1 MMSTDNQLLALLKND
16 KFKFNKGLGQNFIFD
31 KNLLKAI
38 VHDASITSDDTVVE
52 IGTGAG
58 TLTLELAA
66 VAKKVYTFEVDKNLS
81 SILEKVF
88 KPYDNIDLHFKD
100 ILRMKQQDFKGI
112 VHVPFKVVANLPY
125 YITTPLIMY
134 FLESDLPVE
143 SLTVMMQKEVA
154 DRLVAESGTADYS
167 AITLAIQIEGSA
179 KIVSKIHKEMFIP
192 IPQVDSALVKIDIDR
207 NKIDKDIK
215 SDLKKLVRSSFVM
228 RRKTILNNLAG
239 VYKINKEELSRIFKE
254 SGIRPNQ
261 RGEELTLEQYKEI
274 LKNLNKGE

>member
-1 MMSTDNQLLALLKND
+1 MSTDNQLLALLKND

-112 VHVPFKVVANLPY
+112 VNVPFKVVANLPY

-179 KIVSKIHKEMFIP
+179 KIVRKIHKEMFIP

-261 RGEELTLEQYKEI
+261 RGEELTLDQYKEI

>member
-1 MMSTDNQLLALLKND
+1 MSTDNQLLALLKND

-112 VHVPFKVVANLPY
+112 VNVPFKVVANLPY

-134 FLESDLPVE
+134 FIESDLPVE

-154 DRLVAESGTADYS
+154 DRLVAESGTSDYS
-167 AITLAIQIEGSA
+167 AITLAIKIEGSA
-179 KIVSKIHKEMFIP
+179 EIVRKIYKEMFIP

-207 NKIDKDIK
+207 NKIDRDIK
-215 SDLKKLVRSSFVM
+215 SDLKKLVRSSFMM

-239 VYKINKEELSRIFKE
+239 VYKINKEELSRILKE

-261 RGEELTLEQYKEI
+261 RGEELTLDQYKEI

>member
-1 MMSTDNQLLALLKND
+1 MNTDNQLLALLKND

-88 KPYDNIDLHFKD
+88 KSYDNIDLHFKD

-112 VHVPFKVVANLPY
+112 VNVPFKVVANLPY

-134 FLESDLPVE
+134 FIESDLPVE

-179 KIVSKIHKEMFIP
+179 KIVRKIHKEMFIP

-207 NKIDKDIK
+207 SKIDKDIK

-261 RGEELTLEQYKEI
+261 RGEELTLDQYKEI

>member
-1 MMSTDNQLLALLKND
+1 MSTDNQLLNLLKKD

-112 VHVPFKVVANLPY
+112 VNVPFKVANLPY

-134 FLESDLPVE
+134 FIESDLPVE

-154 DRLVAESGTADYS
+154 DRLVAESGTSDYS
-167 AITLAIQIEGSA
+167 AITLAIKIEGSA
-179 KIVSKIHKEMFIP
+179 EIVRKIHKEMFIP

-207 NKIDKDIK
+207 NKIDRDIK
-215 SDLKKLVRSSFVM
+215 SDLKKLVRSSFMM

-239 VYKINKEELSRIFKE
+239 VYKINKEELSRILKE

-261 RGEELTLEQYKEI
+261 RGEELTLDQYKEI

>member
-1 MMSTDNQLLALLKND
+1 MSTDNQLLALLKND

-112 VHVPFKVVANLPY
+112 VNVPFKVVANLPY

-134 FLESDLPVE
+134 FIESDLPVE

-179 KIVSKIHKEMFIP
+179 KIVRKIHKEMFIP

-215 SDLKKLVRSSFVM
+215 SDLKKLVRSSFMM

-261 RGEELTLEQYKEI
+261 RGEELTLDQYKEI

>member
-1 MMSTDNQLLALLKND
+1 MSTDNQLLALLKND

-112 VHVPFKVVANLPY
+112 VNVPFKVVANLPY

-143 SLTVMMQKEVA
+143 SLTMMMQKGVA

-179 KIVSKIHKEMFIP
+179 KIVRKIHKEMFIP

>member
-1 MMSTDNQLLALLKND
+1 MSTDNQLLALLKND

-112 VHVPFKVVANLPY
+112 VNVPFKVVANLPY

-179 KIVSKIHKEMFIP
+179 KIVRKIHKEMFIP

-207 NKIDKDIK
+207 NKINKDIK

-261 RGEELTLEQYKEI
+261 RGEELTLDQYKEI

>member
-1 MMSTDNQLLALLKND
+1 MNTDNQLLALLKND

-112 VHVPFKVVANLPY
+112 VNVPFKVVANLPY

-154 DRLVAESGTADYS
+154 DRLVAESGKADYS

-179 KIVSKIHKEMFIP
+179 KIVRKIHKEMFIP

-261 RGEELTLEQYKEI
+261 RGEELTLDQYKEI

>member
-1 MMSTDNQLLALLKND
+1 MSTDNQLLNLLKKD

-112 VHVPFKVVANLPY
+112 VNVPFKVVANLPY

-134 FLESDLPVE
+134 FIESDLPVE

-154 DRLVAESGTADYS
+154 DRLVAESGTSDYS
-167 AITLAIQIEGSA
+167 AITLAIKIEGSA
-179 KIVSKIHKEMFIP
+179 EIVRKIHKEMFIP

-207 NKIDKDIK
+207 NKIDRDIK
-215 SDLKKLVRSSFVM
+215 SDLKKLVRSSFMM

-261 RGEELTLEQYKEI
+261 RGEELTLDQYKEI

>member
-1 MMSTDNQLLALLKND
+1 MSTDNQLLDLLKKD

-112 VHVPFKVVANLPY
+112 VNAPFKVVANLPY

-179 KIVSKIHKEMFIP
+179 KIVRKIHKEMFIP

-207 NKIDKDIK
+207 NKINKDIK

-261 RGEELTLEQYKEI
+261 RGEELTLDQYKEI

>member
-1 MMSTDNQLLALLKND
+1 MSTDNQLLALLKND

-112 VHVPFKVVANLPY
+112 VNVPFKVVANLPY

-134 FLESDLPVE
+134 FIESDLPVE

-179 KIVSKIHKEMFIP
+179 KIVRKIHKEMFIP

>member
-1 MMSTDNQLLALLKND
+1 MNTDNQLLTLLKEN

-38 VHDASITSDDTVVE
+38 VHDASITSADTVVE

-81 SILEKVF
+81 PILEKAF
-88 KPYDNIDLHFKD
+88 EPYNNIELHFTD
-100 ILRMKQQDFKGI
+100 ILRMKQQDFKNI
-112 VHVPFKVVANLPY
+112 VNVPFKVVANLPY

-154 DRLVAESGTADYS
+154 DRLVAQSGTADYS
-167 AITLAIQIEGSA
+167 AITLAVQIEGSA
-179 KIVSKIHKEMFIP
+179 KIVRKIHKEMFVP

-207 NKIDKDIK
+207 SKINKDIK
-215 SDLKKLVRSSFVM
+215 SDLKKLVRSSFMM

-239 VYKINKEELSRIFKE
+239 AYKINKEELSE
-254 SGIRPNQ
+254 VLNGAGVRPNQ
-261 RGEELTLEQYKEI
+261 RGEEITLDQYKKI
-274 LKNLNKGE
+274 LMNLKKGE

>member
-1 MMSTDNQLLALLKND
+1 MSTDNQLLALLKND

-112 VHVPFKVVANLPY
+112 VNVPFKVVANLPY

-143 SLTVMMQKEVA
+143 SLTMMMQKAVA

-179 KIVSKIHKEMFIP
+179 KIVRKIHKEMFIP

>member
-1 MMSTDNQLLALLKND
+1 MSTDNQLLALLKND

-112 VHVPFKVVANLPY
+112 VNVPFKVVANLPY

-143 SLTVMMQKEVA
+143 NLTVMMQKEVA

-179 KIVSKIHKEMFIP
+179 KIVRKIHKEMFIP

-215 SDLKKLVRSSFVM
+215 SDLKKLVRSSFMM

-261 RGEELTLEQYKEI
+261 RGEELTLDQYKEI

>member
-1 MMSTDNQLLALLKND
+1 MNTDNQLLALLKND

-58 TLTLELAA
+58 TLTLELAE

-112 VHVPFKVVANLPY
+112 VNVPFKVVANLPY

-134 FLESDLPVE
+134 FIESDLPVE

-179 KIVSKIHKEMFIP
+179 KIVRKIHKEMFIP

-215 SDLKKLVRSSFVM
+215 SDLKKLVRSSFMM

-254 SGIRPNQ
+254 SGIIPNQ
-261 RGEELTLEQYKEI
+261 RGEELTLDQYKEI

>member
-1 MMSTDNQLLALLKND
+1 MSTDNQLLALLKND

>member
-1 MMSTDNQLLALLKND
+1 MSTDNQLLDLLKKD

-52 IGTGAG
+52 IGTGSG

-112 VHVPFKVVANLPY
+112 VNVPFKVFANLPY

-154 DRLVAESGTADYS
+154 DRFVAESGTADYS

-179 KIVSKIHKEMFIP
+179 KIVRKIHKEMFIP
-192 IPQVDSALVKIDIDR
+192 IPRVDSALVKIDIDR

-215 SDLKKLVRSSFVM
+215 SDLKKLVRSSFMM

-239 VYKINKEELSRIFKE
+239 VYKINKEELSRTFKE

-261 RGEELTLEQYKEI
+261 RGEELTLDQYKEI

>member
-1 MMSTDNQLLALLKND
+1 MNTDNQLLALLKND

-112 VHVPFKVVANLPY
+112 VNVPFKVVANLPY

-134 FLESDLPVE
+134 FIESDLPVE

-154 DRLVAESGTADYS
+154 DRLVAESGTSDYS
-167 AITLAIQIEGSA
+167 AITLAIKIEGSA
-179 KIVSKIHKEMFIP
+179 EIVRKIHKEMFIP

-207 NKIDKDIK
+207 NKIDRDIK
-215 SDLKKLVRSSFVM
+215 SDLKKLVRSSFMM

-239 VYKINKEELSRIFKE
+239 VYKINKEELSRILKE

>member
-1 MMSTDNQLLALLKND
+1 MSTDNQLLDLLKKD

-112 VHVPFKVVANLPY
+112 VNVPFKVVANLPY

-179 KIVSKIHKEMFIP
+179 KIVRKIHKEMFIP

-215 SDLKKLVRSSFVM
+215 SDLKKLVRSSFMM

>member
-1 MMSTDNQLLALLKND
+1 MNTDNQLLALLKKD

-38 VHDASITSDDTVVE
+38 VHDASITSDDIVVE

-88 KPYDNIDLHFKD
+88 KAYDNIAVHFKD
-100 ILRMKQQDFKGI
+100 ILRMKQQDFKDI
-112 VHVPFKVVANLPY
+112 VNVPFKVVANLPY

-154 DRLVAESGTADYS
+154 DRLVAESGTANYS
-167 AITLAIQIEGSA
+167 AITLAMQIEGSA
-179 KIVSKIHKEMFIP
+179 KIVRKIHKEMFIP

-215 SDLKKLVRSSFVM
+215 SDLKKLVRSSFMM

-261 RGEELTLEQYKEI
+261 RGEELTLDQYKEI

>member
-1 MMSTDNQLLALLKND
+1 MSTDNQLLDLLKKD

-112 VHVPFKVVANLPY
+112 VNVPFKVVANLPY

-134 FLESDLPVE
+134 FLESDLPVK

-179 KIVSKIHKEMFIP
+179 KIVRKIHKEMFIP

-207 NKIDKDIK
+207 NKINKDIK

-261 RGEELTLEQYKEI
+261 RGEELTLDQYKEI

>member
-1 MMSTDNQLLALLKND
+1 MSTDNQLLDLLKKD

-38 VHDASITSDDTVVE
+38 VHDASITSDDIVVE

-81 SILEKVF
+81 SILEKAF
-88 KPYDNIDLHFKD
+88 KSYENIELHFKD
-100 ILRMKQQDFKGI
+100 ILRMKQQDFKDI
-112 VHVPFKVVANLPY
+112 VNVPFKVVANLPY

-134 FLESDLPVE
+134 FIESDLPVE

-154 DRLVAESGTADYS
+154 DRLVADSGTSDYS
-167 AITLAIQIEGSA
+167 AITLAIKIEGSA
-179 KIVSKIHKEMFIP
+179 EIVRKIHKEMFIP

-215 SDLKKLVRSSFVM
+215 SDLKKLVRSSFMM

-239 VYKINKEELSRIFKE
+239 VYKINKEELSRILKE

-261 RGEELTLEQYKEI
+261 RGEELTLDQYKEI

>member
-1 MMSTDNQLLALLKND
+1 MSTDNQLLNLLKKD

-112 VHVPFKVVANLPY
+112 VNVPFKVVANLPY

-134 FLESDLPVE
+134 FIESDLPVE

-154 DRLVAESGTADYS
+154 DRLVAESGTSDYS
-167 AITLAIQIEGSA
+167 AITLAIKIEGSA
-179 KIVSKIHKEMFIP
+179 EIVRKIHKEMFIP

-207 NKIDKDIK
+207 NKIDRDIK
-215 SDLKKLVRSSFVM
+215 SDLKKLVRSSFMM

-239 VYKINKEELSRIFKE
+239 VYKINKEELSRILKE

-261 RGEELTLEQYKEI
+261 RGEELTLDQYKEI

>member
-1 MMSTDNQLLALLKND
+1 MNTDNQLLALLKND

-100 ILRMKQQDFKGI
+100 ILRMKQQDFKDI
-112 VHVPFKVVANLPY
+112 VNVPFKVVANLPY

-154 DRLVAESGTADYS
+154 DRLVAESGIADYS

-179 KIVSKIHKEMFIP
+179 KIVRKIHKEMFIP

-207 NKIDKDIK
+207 NKINKDIK

-261 RGEELTLEQYKEI
+261 RGEELTLDQYKEI

>member
-1 MMSTDNQLLALLKND
+1 MSTDNQLLALLKND

-38 VHDASITSDDTVVE
+38 VHDASITSDDIVVE

-66 VAKKVYTFEVDKNLS
+66 VAKKVYTFEIDKNLS

-112 VHVPFKVVANLPY
+112 VNVPFKVVANLPY

-134 FLESDLPVE
+134 FIESDLPVE

-154 DRLVAESGTADYS
+154 DRLVAESGTSDYS
-167 AITLAIQIEGSA
+167 AITLAIKIEGSA
-179 KIVSKIHKEMFIP
+179 EIVRKIHKEMFIP

-207 NKIDKDIK
+207 NKIDRDIK
-215 SDLKKLVRSSFVM
+215 SDLKKLVRSSFMM

-239 VYKINKEELSRIFKE
+239 VYKINKEELSRILKE

-261 RGEELTLEQYKEI
+261 RGEELTLDQYKEI

>member
-1 MMSTDNQLLALLKND
+1 MSTDNQLLALLKND

-112 VHVPFKVVANLPY
+112 VNVPFKVVANLPY

-134 FLESDLPVE
+134 FIESDLPVE

-154 DRLVAESGTADYS
+154 DRLVAESGTSDYS
-167 AITLAIQIEGSA
+167 AITLAIKTEGSA
-179 KIVSKIHKEMFIP
+179 EIVRKIHKEMFIP

-207 NKIDKDIK
+207 NKIDRDIK
-215 SDLKKLVRSSFVM
+215 SDLKKLVRSSFMM

-239 VYKINKEELSRIFKE
+239 VYKINKEELSRILKE

-261 RGEELTLEQYKEI
+261 RGEELTLDQYKEI

>member
-1 MMSTDNQLLALLKND
+1 MSTDNQLLNLLKKD
-16 KFKFNKGLGQNFIFD
+16 KFKFNKVLGQNFIFD

-112 VHVPFKVVANLPY
+112 VNVPFKVVANLPY

-134 FLESDLPVE
+134 FIESDLPVE

-154 DRLVAESGTADYS
+154 DRLVAESGTSDYS
-167 AITLAIQIEGSA
+167 AITLAIKIEGSA
-179 KIVSKIHKEMFIP
+179 EIVRKIHKEMFIP

-207 NKIDKDIK
+207 NKIDRDIK
-215 SDLKKLVRSSFVM
+215 SDLKKLVRSSFMM

-239 VYKINKEELSRIFKE
+239 VYKINKEELSRILKE

-261 RGEELTLEQYKEI
+261 RGEELTLDQYKEI

>member
-1 MMSTDNQLLALLKND
+1 MSTDNQLLNLLKKD

-38 VHDASITSDDTVVE
+38 VRDASITSDDTVVE

-112 VHVPFKVVANLPY
+112 VNVPFKVVANLPY

-134 FLESDLPVE
+134 FIESDLPVE

-154 DRLVAESGTADYS
+154 DRLVAESGTSDYS
-167 AITLAIQIEGSA
+167 AITLAIKIEGSA
-179 KIVSKIHKEMFIP
+179 EIVRKIHKEMFIP

-207 NKIDKDIK
+207 NKIDRDIK
-215 SDLKKLVRSSFVM
+215 SDLKKLVRSSFMM

-239 VYKINKEELSRIFKE
+239 VYKINKEELSRILKE

-261 RGEELTLEQYKEI
+261 RGEELTLDQYKEI

>member
-1 MMSTDNQLLALLKND
+1 MSTDNQLLNLLKKD

-112 VHVPFKVVANLPY
+112 VNVPFKVVANLPY

-179 KIVSKIHKEMFIP
+179 KIVRKIHKEMFIP

-207 NKIDKDIK
+207 NKIDRDIK
-215 SDLKKLVRSSFVM
+215 SDLKKLVRSSFMM

-239 VYKINKEELSRIFKE
+239 VYKINKEEFSRILKE

-261 RGEELTLEQYKEI
+261 RGEELTLDQYKEI

>member
-1 MMSTDNQLLALLKND
+1 MSTDNQLLALLKND

-112 VHVPFKVVANLPY
+112 VNVPFKVVANLPY

-179 KIVSKIHKEMFIP
+179 KIVRKIHKEMFIP